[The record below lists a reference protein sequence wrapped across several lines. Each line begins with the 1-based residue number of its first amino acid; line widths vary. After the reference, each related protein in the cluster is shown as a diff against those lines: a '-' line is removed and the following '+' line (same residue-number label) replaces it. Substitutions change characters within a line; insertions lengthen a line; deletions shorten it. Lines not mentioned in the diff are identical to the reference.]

1 MDSLKLL
8 IKEWLLKVEIIN
20 ETVAKLYINKQEYF
34 LIFKKQVKPIEG
46 SLMSVY
52 SSDEEVTVLF
62 NDETKKAR
70 FIRTDLLFKRIEC
83 YQTKKE
89 RLEKI

>member
-1 MDSLKLL
+1 MKLL
-8 IKEWLLKVEIIN
+8 IKEWLLKVEVIN
-20 ETVAKLYINKQEYF
+20 EAIAKLYINKKEYF
-34 LIFKKQVKPIEG
+34 LIFKKHIKPIKG
-46 SLMSVY
+46 SLMSIY

-62 NDETKKAR
+62 NDEIKKAR